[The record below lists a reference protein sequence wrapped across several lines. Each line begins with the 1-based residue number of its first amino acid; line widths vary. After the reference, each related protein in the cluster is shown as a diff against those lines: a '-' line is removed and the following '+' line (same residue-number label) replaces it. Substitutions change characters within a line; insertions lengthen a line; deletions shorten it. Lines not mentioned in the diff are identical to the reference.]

1 MSKNYG
7 IYCQV
12 IPCLLGWI
20 AEFLRDAICS
30 WCLVYLVIFGNLH
43 TLHDM
48 NKFVFQLIQILIE
61 ISVTLLYLQSLS
73 INWKMKLIGSNFQI
87 LRPKKSFAVNYHTTR
102 EQWREPIGAKSQ
114 NLIISAIFSI
124 GNNLLEIWQEFSTFL
139 TQLKS
144 NKIIL

>member
-1 MSKNYG
+1 
-7 IYCQV
+7 
-12 IPCLLGWI
+12 
-20 AEFLRDAICS
+20 
-30 WCLVYLVIFGNLH
+30 
-43 TLHDM
+43 
-48 NKFVFQLIQILIE
+48 
-61 ISVTLLYLQSLS
+61 
-73 INWKMKLIGSNFQI
+73 MKLIGSNFQI